1 MEENNTTKEINLLEL
16 IGLFFDWL
24 KGVATKVLNVFAYLL
39 RLSYKYIALVT
50 VVVLLFL
57 SIGLFLSRPSARV
70 YSAETTAMI
79 YGTDIQTVMEVTKQ
93 LNTFLLD
100 NGTSSLSGKLDLPDS
115 VLKSIVGIKSYY
127 ILCFR
132 KDGIALKVDYDN
144 VNPQKD
150 TMIVKMGDRVCLQ
163 VLTLKVNQLPQIQNA
178 ILKYLNN
185 NSVMRL
191 QFETQRVALAQQIDI
206 CKREDLRIDSL
217 AKVTYFKDTQKQLQ
231 FESNSLIVGEQKKQL
246 FYGELLALQNTK
258 AGAENAL
265 INHTNPVV
273 LPAGFTATPKPVNS
287 MFKYAV
293 IGIIIGYVLS
303 LLLVILIDNLKK
315 IKSFFK

>member
-1 MEENNTTKEINLLEL
+1 MEEKNTKEINLLEL

-24 KGVATKVLNVFAYLL
+24 KGIALKVLSIFAYLL
-39 RLSYKYIALVT
+39 RLSYKYIVLVII
-50 VVVLLFL
+50 VVLLSL
-57 SIGLFLSRPSARV
+57 SVGLYLSRPSAKV

-79 YGTDIQTVMEVTKQ
+79 YGTDVQTVMEVTKQ
-93 LNTFLLD
+93 LNTIVLD
-100 NGTSSLSGKLDLPDS
+100 NGKSSLSGKLDLPDS
-115 VLKSIVGIKSYY
+115 ILKSIVGVKSYY
-127 ILCFR
+127 ILCYR
-132 KDGIALKVDYDN
+132 KDGIAVKVDYDN

-150 TMIVKMGDRVCLQ
+150 TMIVKMGDRLCLQ

-185 NSVMRL
+185 NSVMRS
-191 QFETQRVALAQQIDI
+191 QFETKRVALAQEIDI

-231 FESNSLIVGEQKKQL
+231 FENNSLIVGDQKKQL
-246 FYGELLALQNTK
+246 FYSELLALQNTK
-258 AGAENAL
+258 ANAENAL

-273 LPAGFTATPKPVNS
+273 LPAGFTASPKPENPMS
-287 MFKYAV
+287 KYAV
-293 IGIIIGYVLS
+293 FGIVVGYLLS
-303 LLLVILIDNLKK
+303 LLLIILIDNLKK